1 MKQMEVENL
10 VTHLQFTDDNK
21 SVLLK
26 PLKMIANPHNS
37 EICQYVCWGERKT
50 GIETEIRSY
59 LKETVHSCFLT
70 LIAPAGVHKG
80 HTFF

>member
-1 MKQMEVENL
+1 MEVENL